1 MYPFYQLAVN
11 MIEVFKTNVQKESQA
26 DLLIDLISLAFTD
39 YRASFDLE
47 DCDKVLRV
55 VSRQPEI
62 CCTSVIRLLEDFGYH
77 AEVMDEGIE
86 ERIAVLVPPTVAFS
100 FTTNTNNQPNH
111 LFQ

>member
-1 MYPFYQLAVN
+1 MYPFYQLAAN

-55 VSRQPEI
+55 ASRQPEI
-62 CCTSVIRLLEDFGYH
+62 CSTSVIRLLEDFGYH
-77 AEVMDEGIE
+77 AEVMNEGIE
-86 ERIAVLVPPTVAFS
+86 ERIADLVPHSSAFS
-100 FTTNTNNQPNH
+100 FSTNTNNQHNH
-111 LFQ
+111 LLQ